1 MGSLHFIAL
10 HTTVAPVV
18 TVLSNSARMSIL
30 FEPEMSLAVRVM
42 VINKFC
48 RALKRFEE
56 HLNTFLL
63 LQRPGDI
70 LFEDCHLTSSSG
82 SN

>member
-42 VINKFC
+42 VINKFVE
-48 RALKRFEE
+48 RLSDLKS
-56 HLNTFLL
+56 
-63 LQRPGDI
+63 I
-70 LFEDCHLTSSSG
+70 LTHFPFIAAAW
-82 SN
+82 